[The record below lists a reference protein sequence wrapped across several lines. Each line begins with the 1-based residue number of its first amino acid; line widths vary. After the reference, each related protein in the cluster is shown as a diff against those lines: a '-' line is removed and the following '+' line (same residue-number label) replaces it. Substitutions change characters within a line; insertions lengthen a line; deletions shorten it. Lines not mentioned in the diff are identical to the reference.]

1 MLVPSSFD
9 PPWPPPGR
17 PGGSGQVRSVGVWE
31 MEGVDWEERL
41 TKLRQNLNGLG
52 CGFSTDQLLAH
63 SPPPLRARGIIN
75 LNSVLSPLVEKLKK
89 AKRLFL
95 AILCYGPP
103 HAPPTPPPP
112 LGVGGGRLGEF
123 TVCIEK
129 QKTTKNG
136 QMATVR
142 VKMSERVKWKRSQKL
157 LGQLHYRWPSKNFF
171 SASKMGPRGML

>member
-1 MLVPSSFD
+1 MGTDEIFILLTEN
-9 PPWPPPGR
+9 
-17 PGGSGQVRSVGVWE
+17 QGV
-31 MEGVDWEERL
+31 
-41 TKLRQNLNGLG
+41 
-52 CGFSTDQLLAH
+52 
-63 SPPPLRARGIIN
+63 ARGRGARGIN

-103 HAPPTPPPP
+103 HAPPPPRPTPPTPTPPPP
-112 LGVGGGRLGEF
+112 GVGGGRLGEF

-142 VKMSERVKWKRSQKL
+142 VKMSERVK
-157 LGQLHYRWPSKNFF
+157 
-171 SASKMGPRGML
+171 